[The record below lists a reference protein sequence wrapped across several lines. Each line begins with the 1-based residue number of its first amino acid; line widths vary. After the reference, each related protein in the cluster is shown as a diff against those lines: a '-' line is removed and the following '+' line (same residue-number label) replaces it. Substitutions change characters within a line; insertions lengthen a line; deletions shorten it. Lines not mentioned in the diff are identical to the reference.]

1 MSNVLLSTHGVKISE
16 AVLRMLSRPTT
27 DLLLTKI
34 YSRRSNPTG
43 AAFGPG

>member
-16 AVLRMLSRPTT
+16 AVLRMLSRPT
-27 DLLLTKI
+27 DLLLAKI